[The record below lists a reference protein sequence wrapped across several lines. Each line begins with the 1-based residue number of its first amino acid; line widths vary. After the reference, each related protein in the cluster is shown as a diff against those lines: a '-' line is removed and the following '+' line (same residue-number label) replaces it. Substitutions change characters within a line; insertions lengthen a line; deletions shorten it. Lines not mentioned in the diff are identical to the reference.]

1 MADRMSTEE
10 FALANMTRSM
20 GRSEQTEQQRAMQRA
35 CDDATMRAIVGDH
48 RTSVF
53 GPSVGPAAKV
63 VPADAGKVT
72 TGTDGT
78 KWGWVDPVPLT
89 RKACSEMTK
98 EEIAARDEEWRR
110 EFEARKQAEASKQVK

>member
-1 MADRMSTEE
+1 MSNDRMSTEE

-53 GPSVGPAAKV
+53 GPSVGPAATV
-63 VPADAGKVT
+63 VPVGAGKVV
-72 TGTDGT
+72 DRS
-78 KWGWVDPVPLT
+78 GWADPAPLN
-89 RKACSEMTK
+89 RRDWASMTK
-98 EEIAARDEEWRR
+98 EEIAARDEEWRKD
-110 EFEARKQAEASKQVK
+110 FEARKQAEAKGK